1 MNGQIEIYYSETG
14 TEVHV
19 KLEKDTLWLTQRQM
33 AELFD
38 KDVRT
43 INEHIQT
50 ICKTGELDRESTIRK
65 FRIVRQEGKRQVT
78 RNIDHYNLDMIISV
92 GYRVNSKRGTQFR
105 MWATQRLKDY
115 LVKGYAINEKRLEQ
129 KEMEVQHLKTGIQI
143 VSRAI
148 EKEAVDKGYEWLLH
162 YAKGLELLD
171 DYDHE
176 KLDYAGKSKVEAVY
190 LSKAEY
196 QALID
201 QMIVEFDTS
210 VFGVEKDEGFESAI
224 AQISQ
229 GFGDEDFY
237 PTLEEKAA
245 TLLYLKS
252 CLRLASSMRARVLF
266 NFFEEGADAGKW
278 EGGANASALPTCS
291 SRSSRK
297 YSLIFIFRMELRE
310 SFSSTSLKRDF
321 SSVISGKSSAAIWTI
336 FLTLLRLLASSKI
349 LCQLIFDLLLKA
361 TNPFGMPAMSTIT
374 TPSSLSG

>member
-129 KEMEVQHLKTGIQI
+129 KEMEVQHLRTGIQI

-190 LSKAEY
+190 PSKAEY

-245 TLLYLKS
+245 TLLYLITKNHAFVDGNKRIAAS
-252 CLRLASSMRARVLF
+252 CFLLFLEQNNLLFNSEEKPIISNEALAS
-266 NFFEEGADAGKW
+266 
-278 EGGANASALPTCS
+278 
-291 SRSSRK
+291 
-297 YSLIFIFRMELRE
+297 
-310 SFSSTSLKRDF
+310 
-321 SSVISGKSSAAIWTI
+321 
-336 FLTLLRLLASSKI
+336 LTLFVAISKPEEMEIVIRLIISVLNRN
-349 LCQLIFDLLLKA
+349 Q
-361 TNPFGMPAMSTIT
+361 
-374 TPSSLSG
+374 